1 MAPPATARS
10 ACGIVPGVQ
19 ATVGGV
25 RSRVRAEPGKL
36 LVPAGISL
44 TLLGVIGDLVVHSVD
59 ASSHAHEQLFV
70 LGLHGNNPWHLVLF
84 AGIFVTAVGAI
95 RWANEL
101 GTDAGSLL
109 SAAMSLLLLAAV
121 GLGLVAGFRARTE
134 PIVLATS
141 AGSAGGGTAAAGH
154 VHPASSGDAAAATIG
169 EVTGG
174 AEGASIAGHV
184 HGTPG
189 SVSPQ
194 EAQILSR
201 QIAAAKIATARY
213 RDINAAKADGYFQVT
228 QFVPGLGLHLANLR
242 ISNRV
247 FDPAH
252 PNVLL
257 YQPDAK
263 GKLVLVGVAYSIAH
277 TGPADEQPAGFAGN
291 ADVWHFHRNLCFLPT
306 GSVTITPGAVQCKA
320 RNGYFQARTA
330 WLLHAW
336 IWRTNP
342 DGLFTEY
349 NPNVF

>member
-1 MAPPATARS
+1 MVRLPRPVMIRMSCSPALTACSTTNWMAGLSTMGSISFGCDFVAGRNRVPSPAAGITAFLTRIKSPRSEGRDLGVYPRVGPHQPERAGERWPFRSRRMAPPATARS

-141 AGSAGGGTAAAGH
+141 AGSAGGG
-154 VHPASSGDAAAATIG
+154 
-169 EVTGG
+169 
-174 AEGASIAGHV
+174 
-184 HGTPG
+184 
-189 SVSPQ
+189 
-194 EAQILSR
+194 
-201 QIAAAKIATARY
+201 
-213 RDINAAKADGYFQVT
+213 
-228 QFVPGLGLHLANLR
+228 
-242 ISNRV
+242 
-247 FDPAH
+247 
-252 PNVLL
+252 
-257 YQPDAK
+257 
-263 GKLVLVGVAYSIAH
+263 
-277 TGPADEQPAGFAGN
+277 
-291 ADVWHFHRNLCFLPT
+291 
-306 GSVTITPGAVQCKA
+306 
-320 RNGYFQARTA
+320 
-330 WLLHAW
+330 
-336 IWRTNP
+336 
-342 DGLFTEY
+342 
-349 NPNVF
+349 